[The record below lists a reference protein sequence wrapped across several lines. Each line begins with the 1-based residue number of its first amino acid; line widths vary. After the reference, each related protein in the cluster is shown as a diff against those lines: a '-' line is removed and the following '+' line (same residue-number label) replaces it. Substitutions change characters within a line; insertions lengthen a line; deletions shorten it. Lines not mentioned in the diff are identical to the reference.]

1 VQGFDSA
8 GKEKNSFDELVEIR
22 ALLTA
27 ADSSTM
33 RHMILLAANSEAFSQ
48 QITVRHSICHFDLFE
63 IRNFKRRKQPPRKAI
78 CFTTTA

>member
-1 VQGFDSA
+1 MPCCENTGESGCKGVRVQGFDSA

-33 RHMILLAANSEAFSQ
+33 RHMKTLAL
-48 QITVRHSICHFDLFE
+48 SISVYHL
-63 IRNFKRRKQPPRKAI
+63 P
-78 CFTTTA
+78 